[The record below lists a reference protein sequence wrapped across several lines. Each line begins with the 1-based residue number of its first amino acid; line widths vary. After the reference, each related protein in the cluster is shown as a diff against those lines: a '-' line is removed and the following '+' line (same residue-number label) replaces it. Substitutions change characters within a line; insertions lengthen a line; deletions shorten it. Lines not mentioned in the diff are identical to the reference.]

1 MPFPFSF
8 EERFVGKSLKD
19 VIESTGLKQ
28 RFIAKKIGVSETM
41 FSHQVAGRRKMTK
54 EQKRTLAKTLKV
66 RIRDIMKL
74 TKSE

>member
-1 MPFPFSF
+1 MKEWLHSELIVLNF
-8 EERFVGKSLKD
+8 
-19 VIESTGLKQ
+19 
-28 RFIAKKIGVSETM
+28 KKIGVSETM
-41 FSHQVAGRRKMTK
+41 FSHQVAGRRKMTR